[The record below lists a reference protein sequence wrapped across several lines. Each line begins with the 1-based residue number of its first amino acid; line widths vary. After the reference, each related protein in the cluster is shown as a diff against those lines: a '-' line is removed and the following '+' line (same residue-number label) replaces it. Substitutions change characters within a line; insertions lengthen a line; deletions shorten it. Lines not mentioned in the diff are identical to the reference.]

1 MGRRTGPASRTRL
14 AFRTGPAFRTRLAA
28 IAASALLAS
37 GCGFTGIYDLPLP
50 GGADLGDEP
59 YSVRV
64 QFRDVLDLVPQSA
77 VKVNEVAVGRVD
89 TVALAADGWT
99 AELTVLVNGD
109 VELPANAFAKIRQ
122 SSLLGEKYVEL
133 SAPPADPRG
142 VLGDGDL
149 IPVERTNRNTEVE
162 EVLGALSM
170 LLNGGG
176 VEQLR
181 DIATEMNA
189 ALAGNESDLRALLE
203 NLNTT
208 VATLDAG
215 KNDITRALDGINRL
229 AATLNAQ
236 RDQIAGVIDN
246 IGPGLAVLHE
256 QRAQLVTMLRS
267 LESLG
272 GVAVDTVNRSKADL
286 VADLKALAPTLQK
299 LGEAGA
305 DLPKSLELLLTFP
318 FTDQAAKG
326 VKGDYFNLYLE
337 LDLDLTN
344 VLDNLGRSRQNPL
357 RDLGL
362 PEQLGGIAGGR
373 DGVPENAPAPLPLPP
388 VSTPT
393 PRAPAPQAPPPG
405 GAPSTGIFD
414 VLLGGGV

>member
-1 MGRRTGPASRTRL
+1 MRR
-14 AFRTGPAFRTRLAA
+14 
-28 IAASALLAS
+28 ALLAVLGSAALVS

-50 GGADLGDEP
+50 GGADLGDRP

-77 VKVNEVAVGRVD
+77 VKVNEVSVGRVD
-89 TVALAADGWT
+89 SVGLAADGWT
-99 AELTVLVNGD
+99 AELTLLVNGD
-109 VELPANAFAKIRQ
+109 VDLPANALAKIRQ

-133 SAPPADPRG
+133 SPPAEPAGR
-142 VLGDGDL
+142 LADGAL
-149 IPVERTNRNTEVE
+149 IPLERTNRNTEVE

-176 VEQLR
+176 VEQLQ
-181 DIATEMNA
+181 DIAKEMNA
-189 ALAGNESDLRALLE
+189 ALAGNSADIKALLR
-203 NLNTT
+203 NLDTA

-215 KNDITRALDGINRL
+215 KDDITRALDGINRL
-229 AATLNAQ
+229 AASLNAQ
-236 RDQIAGVIDN
+236 RDQIAGVIED
-246 IGPGLAVLHE
+246 IGPGLEVLHD
-256 QRAQLVTMLRS
+256 QRRQLVTMLQA

-272 GVAVDTVNRSKADL
+272 AVAVDTLNRSQADL

-326 VKGDYFNLYLE
+326 VKGDYFNLYAKI
-337 LDLDLTN
+337 DLDLSN

-357 RDLGL
+357 QDLVPNVGGL
-362 PEQLGGIAGGR
+362 VGGQ
-373 DGVPENAPAPLPLPP
+373 DGVPANAPDPLPLPP
-388 VSTPT
+388 VTPSTPA
-393 PRAPAPQAPPPG
+393 APPAAQAPG
-405 GAPSTGIFD
+405 GTPSGSIFD
-414 VLLGGGV
+414 VLLGGGS

>member
-1 MGRRTGPASRTRL
+1 MPVKRTLMAVLGS
-14 AFRTGPAFRTRLAA
+14 AA
-28 IAASALLAS
+28 LVS

-50 GGADLGDEP
+50 GGADLGGEP

-89 TVALAADGWT
+89 TVSLAPDGWT
-99 AELTVLVNGD
+99 AELTLLVNGD
-109 VELPANAFAKIRQ
+109 VKLPANALAKIRQ

-133 SAPPADPRG
+133 SPPSDPQGSLADG
-142 VLGDGDL
+142 AL

-176 VEQLR
+176 VEQLQ
-181 DIATEMNA
+181 DIAKEVNA
-189 ALAGNESDLRALLE
+189 ALAGNEDDIKALLD
-203 NLNTT
+203 NLNTA

-215 KNDITRALDGINRL
+215 KDDITRALDGINRL

-236 RDQIAGVIDN
+236 RDQIAGVIDD

-256 QRAQLVTMLRS
+256 QRRQLVTMLQS

-272 GVAVDTVNRSKADL
+272 EVAVDTVNRSHADL

-326 VKGDYFNLYLE
+326 VKGDYFNLYAK

-362 PEQLGGIAGGR
+362 PDQLGGLAGGQ
-373 DGVPENAPAPLPLPP
+373 DGVPENAPDPLPLPS
-388 VSTPT
+388 VTPQT
-393 PRAPAPQAPPPG
+393 PAAQPPSGGTPG
-405 GAPSTGIFD
+405 GSIFD
-414 VLLGGGV
+414 VLLGGGA

>member
-1 MGRRTGPASRTRL
+1 MGR
-14 AFRTGPAFRTRLAA
+14 RTRLAA
-28 IAASALLAS
+28 VAASALLAS

-133 SAPPADPRG
+133 SAPPANPRG

-181 DIATEMNA
+181 DIAQEMNA
-189 ALAGNESDLRALLE
+189 ALAGNESELRALLE
-203 NLNTT
+203 DLNTT

-215 KNDITRALDGINRL
+215 KSDITRALDGINRL

-236 RDQIAGVIDN
+236 RGQIAGVIDN

-272 GVAVDTVNRSKADL
+272 GVAVDTINRGKADL

-318 FTDQAAKG
+318 FTDQAYKG

-357 RDLGL
+357 QDLGL

-373 DGVPENAPAPLPLPP
+373 DGVPENAPAPLPLPS
-388 VSTPT
+388 VSAPT
-393 PRAPAPQAPPPG
+393 PQAPAQQAPQPG
-405 GAPSTGIFD
+405 RAPSTGIFD
-414 VLLGGGV
+414 VLLGGGA

>member
-1 MGRRTGPASRTRL
+1 MRKRL
-14 AFRTGPAFRTRLAA
+14 TAA
-28 IAASALLAS
+28 VASAALVS

-50 GGADLGDEP
+50 GGADLGDRP

-89 TVALAADGWT
+89 TVALGQDGWT
-99 AELTVLVNGD
+99 AELTLLVNGD
-109 VELPANAFAKIRQ
+109 VRLPANALAKIRQ

-133 SAPPADPRG
+133 IPPGDPRG
-142 VLGDGDL
+142 ELAEGAL

-176 VEQLR
+176 VEQLHN
-181 DIATEMNA
+181 IAEEMNA
-189 ALAGNESDLRALLE
+189 ALAGNETDIKALLN
-203 NLNTT
+203 NLNTA

-215 KNDITRALDGINRL
+215 KDDITRALDGINRL
-229 AATLNAQ
+229 AASLNAQ
-236 RDQIAGVIDN
+236 RDEIAGVIDN
-246 IGPGLAVLHE
+246 IGPGLEVLHE
-256 QRAQLVTMLRS
+256 QRRQLVTMLQS

-286 VADLKALAPTLQK
+286 LADLKALAPTLQK
-299 LGEAGA
+299 LGEAG
-305 DLPKSLELLLTFP
+305 DNLPKSLELLLTFP

-326 VKGDYFNLYLE
+326 VKGDYFNLYAK

-344 VLDNLGRSRQNPL
+344 VLENLGRSRQNPL
-357 RDLGL
+357 KDLVPGDL
-362 PEQLGGIAGGR
+362 SGIGGGQ
-373 DGVPENAPAPLPLPP
+373 DGVPGNAPDPLPLPP
-388 VSTPT
+388 VSQPA
-393 PRAPAPQAPPPG
+393 PGGQAPATQAPG
-405 GAPSTGIFD
+405 GSIFD
-414 VLLGGGV
+414 VLLGGGA